1 MTFGYDHNYI
11 QFKIKKQNFAAVL
24 AHTSKL
30 QSTVLECQKTLNDKK
45 KAIELATFWP
55 AFHPEQRE
63 YELSSLSA
71 AAPDPDRGDEAGV
84 KS

>member
-1 MTFGYDHNYI
+1 MT
-11 QFKIKKQNFAAVL
+11 K
-24 AHTSKL
+24 
-30 QSTVLECQKTLNDKK
+30 KK